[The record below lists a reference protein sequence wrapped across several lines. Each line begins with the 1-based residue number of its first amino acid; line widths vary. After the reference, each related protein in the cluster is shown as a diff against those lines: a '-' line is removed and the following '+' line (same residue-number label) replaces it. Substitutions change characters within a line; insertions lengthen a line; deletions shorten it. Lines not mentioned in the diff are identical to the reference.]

1 MQDALI
7 KSQNDKQ
14 DESEKETLSAKWK
27 FETQTVQSYQQEN
40 EKKLNIS
47 VLDDILKR
55 INTINT
61 PEVYSNY
68 LKLLKEKLAQS
79 SNAQANLNWTKSN
92 KHTICTNF
100 SLAKSQ
106 TDYIFDSSN
115 SKTAWSASKSDLKPI
130 VSTFCV

>member
-1 MQDALI
+1 M
-7 KSQNDKQ
+7 
-14 DESEKETLSAKWK
+14 
-27 FETQTVQSYQQEN
+27 
-40 EKKLNIS
+40 NIPI
-47 VLDDILKR
+47 LDDILKR
-55 INTINT
+55 INTLNT

-79 SNAQANLNWTKSN
+79 SNAQVNLNWTKSN

-130 VSTFCV
+130 VSTICG